1 MKVDK
6 NGHVYKA
13 NIRQK
18 GVIAIDTEQNRY
30 KITAME
36 PGDEAW
42 YCDEFLGTR
51 YTVLMYVG
59 EGWQQVSPWYKR
71 QGWAVRAM
79 KERAYKENVT
89 KVYISDI
96 ERTHHS

>member
-1 MKVDK
+1 MKVDR

-18 GVIAIDTEQNRY
+18 GVIAIDTEQNKY

-36 PGDEAW
+36 AGDEAW
-42 YCDEFLGTR
+42 YHDEFLGTR
-51 YTVLMYVG
+51 YAVLMYVG
-59 EGWQQVSPWYKR
+59 ECWQQVSPWYKR

-89 KVYISDI
+89 NVYFSDI